1 MLSQRY
7 HIVQEGSSGIGVMIS
22 SRLLNSTTSCIK
34 CLQLT
39 SPNVF
44 KPLSSCPKQQII
56 SRSFGRRSGNKS
68 FYRERTSPK
77 RRREFNRKKR
87 ALKSE
92 QEKHSRPGS
101 KASARR
107 QTLKDAT
114 NYHLS
119 YQVDQQSLID
129 MHEYDA
135 VDAMVDDLI
144 GNTSHLTSAR
154 TPLPKSI
161 ASEYDFHVQALQS
174 SVDPTDDLIS
184 RVVRAHRDGFINKKS
199 NKTKRIRIG
208 LHESL
213 EHILQFVSI
222 KDFGYK
228 TYSSL
233 MTTAKNGTEAR
244 RVMKLM
250 LDHGYTPNEYC
261 FSTLLDVYADHGD
274 VDSCLKCIKEMKLEP
289 FRIEKPSLPMYT
301 SLLKACYKVVNNAS
315 LSPAVKARAGEIGW
329 NAWQE
334 LRINGH
340 SADVMAYGAIIRLC
354 AARGQ
359 PERCIN
365 FIEEMNQFGI
375 KPTTLIFT
383 AALQAVS
390 RSQRISL
397 RFQGG
402 KSKKH
407 MRRNILCSWHGKMAR
422 DIVIMAENAE
432 VEQDCGFV
440 NALMLCAAA
449 QGDSST
455 AKAIMVASEIRNMD
469 HLRTIGSKA
478 HINSLQPPRERENL
492 FLSSGPHPLQQADAA
507 TISSTSTLDDFDQ
520 TSVIPTQN
528 EKRRYLSALLH
539 AYSSAIDQSGLGDL
553 WCGDWNKGFLDEETL
568 FRLKERQVPKYHD
581 NTIPGVS
588 GTDIG
593 LSGMTYDVDG
603 EEDEREKKAFKK
615 KKFEGLKDVDG
626 IGMTLDDLDEEE
638 WEMFKSE
645 DKAYQRKLQFLRAK
659 ALAIEQKLSSKQLTN
674 QQSGLVSQTIF
685 YYLAT
690 LNPLVCNI

>member
-1 MLSQRY
+1 
-7 HIVQEGSSGIGVMIS
+7 MIS
-22 SRLLNSTTSCIK
+22 SRLLNSTSSCIK

-39 SPNVF
+39 SPNVY

-87 ALKSE
+87 ALKFE

-107 QTLKDAT
+107 QTFKDAT
-114 NYHLS
+114 NHHLS

-144 GNTSHLTSAR
+144 GNTSHLTSAP
-154 TPLPKSI
+154 TPLPKNI

-184 RVVRAHRDGFINKKS
+184 RVVRAHRDGFINKNS

-213 EHILQFVSI
+213 EHIFQFVSI

-261 FSTLLDVYADHGD
+261 FAALLDVYADHGD
-274 VDSCLKCIKEMKLEP
+274 VESCLKSMKEMKLEP

-315 LSPAVKARAGEIGW
+315 LSPAMKARAGEIGW

-440 NALMLCAAA
+440 TALMLCAAA

-478 HINSLQPPRERENL
+478 HINSLQPPGERENL
-492 FLSSGPHPLQQADAA
+492 FLSSGPDPLQQADSSLEPNLPA
-507 TISSTSTLDDFDQ
+507 TISSISTLDYFDQ
-520 TSVIPTQN
+520 TTVIPTEN

-553 WCGDWNKGFLDEETL
+553 WCGDWNKGFLHEETL
-568 FRLKERQVPKYHD
+568 FRLKERQVPQYHD
-581 NTIPGVS
+581 NKIPGVS
-588 GTDIG
+588 GTDLG

-645 DKAYQRKLQFLRAK
+645 DRAYQRKLKFLRAK

-674 QQSGLVSQTIF
+674 QQSGSVS
-685 YYLAT
+685 
-690 LNPLVCNI
+690 